1 MVMYVRR
8 VKMKKTKIVCTI
20 GPSTDDENIM
30 RELMKNGM
38 DVARFNFS
46 HSDHSVHKAR
56 FETVCKLREELGV
69 NIATLLDTKGPE
81 VRLKNFKDHKP
92 VTIKDGD
99 TFTLTTREVEGD
111 ETICSITFP
120 QLPKDVSVGTRILI
134 NDGNIEL
141 KATRVDNTDIV
152 CEVIHG
158 GVVSDH
164 KGINVPDVNLSM
176 PYISDA
182 DMADLE
188 FGAKMGFDY
197 IAASF
202 VRTGADVIY
211 LRKFTQSLG
220 WFNPR
225 IIAKIE
231 NQEGVDNIDEILEV
245 ADGVMVA
252 RGDLGIEVPQERIPG
267 IQRVLIRK
275 CILAKKPV
283 IVATQMLH
291 TMINNPRPTRAEVTD
306 IANAIYYR
314 TDALMLS
321 GETAYGKYPVEAV
334 KTMAKIAAQAEKDK
348 LEENDIRIPLDENS
362 NDVTAF
368 LAKQAVKATS
378 KLKIRA
384 IITDSYSGRTARNL
398 AAFRGKYPVL
408 AICYKEKTMRHLA
421 LSYGVE
427 AIYMPELA
435 NGQEY
440 YFAALRRLLKEGRLQ
455 PSDMVGYLSSGKE
468 GTQTS
473 FLEINVVEDA
483 LKHAEETVLPNN
495 NRYL

>member
-1 MVMYVRR
+1 
-8 VKMKKTKIVCTI
+8 MKKTKIVCTI

-141 KATRVDNTDIV
+141 KALRVDNTDIV

-182 DMADLE
+182 DMSDLE

-231 NQEGVDNIDEILEV
+231 NAQGVANIDEILDA
-245 ADGVMVA
+245 ADGIMVA
-252 RGDLGIEVPQERIPG
+252 RGDMGVEIPFEQIPA
-267 IQRVLIRK
+267 IQKELIRK
-275 CILAKKPV
+275 AYNAGKNV
-283 IVATQMLH
+283 ITATQMLES
-291 TMINNPRPTRAEVTD
+291 MITNARPTRAEITD
-306 IANAIYYR
+306 VANAIYDG
-314 TDALMLS
+314 TTGIMLS
-321 GETAYGKYPVEAV
+321 GETANGDYPLEAVQTMVRIAERAEKDIDYVGRLQKTGARLPQEQDTTTSICHATCTVATDLNAAAIIPVSMSGFTSGMVARFKPNCPIIACTTSRLVWRQMNLQWGVTPLLIAEENTAEDLFREAV
-334 KTMAKIAAQAEKDK
+334 KAAENAGLIKKGDK
-348 LEENDIRIPLDENS
+348 VVLTAGMPLGIP
-362 NDVTAF
+362 
-368 LAKQAVKATS
+368 
-378 KLKIRA
+378 
-384 IITDSYSGRTARNL
+384 GRTN
-398 AAFRGKYPVL
+398 
-408 AICYKEKTMRHLA
+408 M
-421 LSYGVE
+421 
-427 AIYMPELA
+427 
-435 NGQEY
+435 
-440 YFAALRRLLKEGRLQ
+440 LR
-455 PSDMVGYLSSGKE
+455 
-468 GTQTS
+468 
-473 FLEINVVEDA
+473 VVE
-483 LKHAEETVLPNN
+483 V
-495 NRYL
+495 

>member
-1 MVMYVRR
+1 
-8 VKMKKTKIVCTI
+8 MKKTKIVCTI

-141 KATRVDNTDIV
+141 KALRVDSTDIV

-182 DMADLE
+182 DMSDLE

-231 NQEGVDNIDEILEV
+231 NAQGVANIDEILDA
-245 ADGVMVA
+245 ADGIMVA
-252 RGDLGIEVPQERIPG
+252 RGDMGVEIPFEQIPA
-267 IQRVLIRK
+267 IQKELIRK
-275 CILAKKPV
+275 AYNAGKNV
-283 IVATQMLH
+283 ITATQMLES
-291 TMINNPRPTRAEVTD
+291 MITNARPTRAEITD
-306 IANAIYYR
+306 VANAIYDG
-314 TDALMLS
+314 TSAIMLS
-321 GETAYGKYPVEAV
+321 GETAAGKHPVEAV
-334 KTMAKIAAQAEKDK
+334 RTMALIAETT
-348 LEENDIRIPLDENS
+348 ENDINYANRLKSRPDDKDKNITNAISHAACTTAHDLGAKAIVTVTKTGGTAKMLSKFRPSCPIIGCTPNPTVCRQMNLSWGVTPLMMDEKS
-362 NDVTAF
+362 STDELLDGAID
-368 LAKQAVKATS
+368 AAVEH
-378 KLKIRA
+378 
-384 IITDSYSGRTARNL
+384 G
-398 AAFRGKYPVL
+398 
-408 AICYKEKTMRHLA
+408 
-421 LSYGVE
+421 
-427 AIYMPELA
+427 
-435 NGQEY
+435 
-440 YFAALRRLLKEGRLQ
+440 LLKEGDVTVITAGIPLGV
-455 PSDMVGYLSSGKE
+455 SGNTNMLKVTTVGNKS
-468 GTQTS
+468 
-473 FLEINVVEDA
+473 
-483 LKHAEETVLPNN
+483 ETHIK
-495 NRYL
+495 

>member
-1 MVMYVRR
+1 
-8 VKMKKTKIVCTI
+8 MKKTKIVCTI

-141 KATRVDNTDIV
+141 KALRVDSTDIV

-182 DMADLE
+182 DMSDLE

-231 NQEGVDNIDEILEV
+231 NAQGVANIDEILDA
-245 ADGVMVA
+245 ADGIMVA
-252 RGDLGIEVPQERIPG
+252 RGDMGVEIPSEEVPYLQKML
-267 IQRVLIRK
+267 IQK
-275 CILAKKPV
+275 CNNNFKTV
-283 IVATQMLH
+283 ITATQMLDS
-291 TMINNPRPTRAEVTD
+291 MIRNPRPTRAEVTD
-306 IANAIYYR
+306 VANAVYDG
-314 TDALMLS
+314 TDAVMLS
-321 GETAYGKYPVEAV
+321 GETAQGKYPVEALQMMV
-334 KTMAKIAAQAEKDK
+334 HIIENTEQHLDYDMILDKAGDHLKRGISSAIGYSSVLAAANLKAK
-348 LEENDIRIPLDENS
+348 
-362 NDVTAF
+362 
-368 LAKQAVKATS
+368 
-378 KLKIRA
+378 A
-384 IITDSYSGRTARNL
+384 IITPTVSGATARVMSNL
-398 AAFRGKYPVL
+398 KP
-408 AICYKEKTMRHLA
+408 IQPII
-421 LSYGVE
+421 GVTPSE
-427 AIYMPELA
+427 R
-435 NGQEY
+435 
-440 YFAALRRLLKEGRLQ
+440 ALRRMSIYWGVQ
-455 PSDMVGYLSSGKE
+455 
-468 GTQTS
+468 
-473 FLEINVVEDA
+473 A
-483 LKHAEETVLPNN
+483 LKSMECHTTDDICSEAIEISKVKRCVETGDVVVLTAGIPALDVNAAREGISN
-495 NRYL
+495 MMRIATIE

>member
-1 MVMYVRR
+1 
-8 VKMKKTKIVCTI
+8 MKKTKIVCTI

-141 KATRVDNTDIV
+141 KALRVDNTDIV

-231 NQEGVDNIDEILEV
+231 NAQGVANIDEILDA
-245 ADGVMVA
+245 ADGIMVA
-252 RGDLGIEVPQERIPG
+252 RGDMGVEIPFEQIPA
-267 IQRVLIRK
+267 IQKELIRK
-275 CILAKKPV
+275 AYNAGKNV
-283 IVATQMLH
+283 ITATQMLES
-291 TMINNPRPTRAEVTD
+291 MITNARPTRAEITD
-306 IANAIYYR
+306 VANAIYDG
-314 TDALMLS
+314 TTGIMLS
-321 GETAYGKYPVEAV
+321 GETANGDYPLEAVQTMVRIAERAEKDIDYVGRLQKTGARLPQEQDTTTSICHATCTVATDLNAAAIIPVSMSGFTSGMVARFKPNCPIIACTTSRLVWRQMNLQWGVTPLLIAEENTAEDLFREAV
-334 KTMAKIAAQAEKDK
+334 KAAENAGLVKKGDK
-348 LEENDIRIPLDENS
+348 VVLTAGMPLGIP
-362 NDVTAF
+362 
-368 LAKQAVKATS
+368 
-378 KLKIRA
+378 
-384 IITDSYSGRTARNL
+384 GRTN
-398 AAFRGKYPVL
+398 
-408 AICYKEKTMRHLA
+408 M
-421 LSYGVE
+421 
-427 AIYMPELA
+427 
-435 NGQEY
+435 
-440 YFAALRRLLKEGRLQ
+440 LR
-455 PSDMVGYLSSGKE
+455 
-468 GTQTS
+468 
-473 FLEINVVEDA
+473 VVE
-483 LKHAEETVLPNN
+483 V
-495 NRYL
+495 

>member
-1 MVMYVRR
+1 
-8 VKMKKTKIVCTI
+8 MKKTKIVCTI

-56 FETVCKLREELGV
+56 FETVSRLRKELGV
-69 NIATLLDTKGPE
+69 NVATLLDTKGPE

-92 VTIKDGD
+92 VTIKDGEK
-99 TFTLTTREVEGD
+99 FTLTTREVEGD

-141 KATRVDNTDIV
+141 KALRVDSTDIV

-231 NQEGVDNIDEILEV
+231 NAQGVANIDEILEA
-245 ADGVMVA
+245 ADGIMVA
-252 RGDLGIEVPQERIPG
+252 RGDMGVEIPFEQIPA
-267 IQRVLIRK
+267 IQKELIRK
-275 CILAKKPV
+275 AYNAGKNV
-283 IVATQMLH
+283 ITATQMLES
-291 TMINNPRPTRAEVTD
+291 MITNARPTRAEITD
-306 IANAIYYR
+306 VANAIY
-314 TDALMLS
+314 DGSSAIMLS
-321 GETAYGKYPVEAV
+321 GETAAGKYPVEAV
-334 KTMAKIAAQAEKDK
+334 KTMSLIAETTEKDIDYISRFK
-348 LEENDIRIPLDENS
+348 KRADERNS
-362 NDVTAF
+362 T
-368 LAKQAVKATS
+368 
-378 KLKIRA
+378 
-384 IITDSYSGRTARNL
+384 ITDAISHATVTTAHDLNAAAILTVTKGGTTARTLSKFRPNCPIIALTTDETTCHQLNL
-398 AAFRGKYPVL
+398 SWGIQAG
-408 AICYKEKTMRHLA
+408 IIEEKTSTDELIRHA
-421 LSYGVE
+421 LERSVELGYLKKGDLVVITAGVPLG
-427 AIYMPELA
+427 MSGTT
-435 NGQEY
+435 N
-440 YFAALRRLLKEGRLQ
+440 LLK
-455 PSDMVGYLSSGKE
+455 
-468 GTQTS
+468 
-473 FLEINVVEDA
+473 VERA
-483 LKHAEETVLPNN
+483 
-495 NRYL
+495 